1 MSEQLDNSIAVAISC
16 DAWKSTS
23 NESHLGVT
31 DHIIDDDINIKNI
44 VLYLRYLTE
53 DNSAEYIFST
63 IKDIL
68 EEWNVF
74 NKVNK
79 CDLKNLIHD
88 KLLFNLLISLL

>member
-1 MSEQLDNSIAVAISC
+1 MKHLVSEQLDNSIAVAISC

-31 DHIIDDDINIKNI
+31 GHIIDDNINIKNF
-44 VLYLRYLTE
+44 VLSLRYLSE
-53 DNSAEYIFST
+53 DHTAGYIFST

-79 CDLKNLIHD
+79 SDLK
-88 KLLFNLLISLL
+88 KSEYPR